1 MSTTRTT
8 TRTTSSR
15 TRTTSTTS
23 STSTSSTS
31 IDEAVLISLYKDALG
46 LAPSRFV
53 VNQMIT
59 LVQGSCLDVLRYALQ
74 EAAMAPYP
82 SWRYAAAIMR
92 SCQGINV
99 TVAPGQRLGEAI
111 ETARGWKIYQE
122 RRRLRLL
129 NQQDD
134 ETAMP
139 YGT

>member
-1 MSTTRTT
+1 MSTKRTT

-15 TRTTSTTS
+15 NRTTSTTS

-46 LAPSRFV
+46 LVPSRFV

-59 LVQGSCLDVLRYALQ
+59 LVQGSCMDVLRYALQ

-99 TVAPGQRLGEAI
+99 TVAPGQHLGEAI

>member
-8 TRTTSSR
+8 TRTTTSR
-15 TRTTSTTS
+15 TS

-31 IDEAVLISLYKDALG
+31 IDEAVMISLYKDALG
-46 LAPSRFV
+46 LVPSKVV
-53 VNQMIT
+53 VNQMVT
-59 LVQGSCLDVLRYALQ
+59 LVQGSCMDVLRYALQ

-99 TVAPGQRLGEAI
+99 TVAPGQHLGEAI
-111 ETARGWKIYQE
+111 ENARGWKIYQD

-134 ETAMP
+134 ETAMT
-139 YGT
+139 YDA